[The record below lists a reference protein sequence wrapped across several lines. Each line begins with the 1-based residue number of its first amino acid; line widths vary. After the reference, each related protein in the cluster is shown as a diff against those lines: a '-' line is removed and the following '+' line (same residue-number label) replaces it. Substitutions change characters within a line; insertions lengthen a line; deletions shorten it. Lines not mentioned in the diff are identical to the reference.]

1 MKKIFVI
8 CQLIIITTVSVI
20 SCQNEQEENVAAYSN
35 KANQKGINVSKVVDM
50 NFEKN
55 KILKYLAQEN
65 IKINISNH
73 HSETN
78 KIIDDITFDYDN
90 IKLVTNEETTNNQ
103 ILVVRQKGYDF
114 DKNEVNYALSF
125 TEDEKGDIYNVMVL
139 KTTSINDDEKRL
151 EYFDTDDVLLL
162 SVDGN
167 ISKDTVKVNYVIQN
181 DTSRLC
187 SGQQTMNCLSNAYTN
202 HGWAS
207 LGLTI
212 GSIFYPELTI
222 IVAGGCLHSCHH
234 E

>member
-20 SCQNEQEENVAAYSN
+20 SCQNEQEENVVANSN
-35 KANQKGINVSKVVDM
+35 KANQKGISVSRVVDM

-73 HSETN
+73 HSEAN

-114 DKNEVNYALSF
+114 DNNKVNYALSF

-167 ISKDTVKVNYVIQN
+167 ISRDTVTVNYVIQN
-181 DTSRLC
+181 DTSKLC

-207 LGLTI
+207 LGLTV